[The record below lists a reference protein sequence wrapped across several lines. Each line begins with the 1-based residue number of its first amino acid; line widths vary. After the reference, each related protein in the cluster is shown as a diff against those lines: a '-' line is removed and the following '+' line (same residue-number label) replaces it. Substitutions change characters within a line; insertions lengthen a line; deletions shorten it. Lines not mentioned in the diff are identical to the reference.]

1 MKAHISQRLNVNP
14 AAVCHC
20 IVGYRP
26 HSILCKSRYI
36 PFTILDIWEYAPKHC
51 WEKKWE
57 RVLARLELS
66 TRLFLSCNRLFPKQD
81 PHLRWVST
89 NKRWDN
95 IVVPHFLLL
104 IDCII
109 AALSSPS
116 SPSPPS
122 LRLLFAEWT
131 CLPQSIFLLSRN
143 NHPSSSFLF
152 GVGLS
157 LYDQNGVAVFESDN
171 SYRSEGAD

>member
-66 TRLFLSCNRLFPKQD
+66 TRLYSCLVTAYFQ
-81 PHLRWVST
+81 
-89 NKRWDN
+89 NKTLTCAEFQQTKDETISSCLIFCCSS
-95 IVVPHFLLL
+95 IV
-104 IDCII
+104 
-109 AALSSPS
+109 SSPHCHHHH
-116 SPSPPS
+116 PHHH
-122 LRLLFAEWT
+122 LLYGS
-131 CLPQSIFLLSRN
+131 CLLSGPAFHN
-143 NHPSSSFLF
+143 QYFYYPATIIHPRHFYL
-152 GVGLS
+152 G
-157 LYDQNGVAVFESDN
+157 
-171 SYRSEGAD
+171 